1 MILYLDVF
9 SGISGD
15 MTLGAFVDLGVPPAY
30 IEDQLSPMFNGFGLK
45 VETVYRHHLKATNLF
60 VDVTDHQTSRH
71 YTDIQHIISDSNLSD
86 GVKENSLKAFEKIA
100 LAESSIHGKDIKTV
114 HFHEVGA
121 IDSMVDI
128 IGSFLCVEYLGIKT
142 VYSSVIPLGS
152 GFVECA
158 HGKIPVPVPAVTRI
172 LEGVPVKG
180 SDAVTEIVTPTG
192 AAIATTL
199 CSNFGPMPDM
209 KILKTGYGAGK
220 RQTGSSLP
228 NLLRLVMGEP
238 LSGRPE
244 NKSALLPETEKDEPV
259 YVIHTNLDDI
269 TPEILG
275 FVMDR
280 LFDKGALDVSYAPI
294 QMKKNRPGTRLEAI
308 VRPKDLAPVTDTILS
323 ETSALGVRYTLW
335 DRKTLK
341 REPVDIETEFGKIC
355 FKRVLSLSGTWNL
368 VPEYEQLKDIA
379 LKENIPLKAVYAR
392 IAAQSDK
399 LGSLDSKGPKG

>member
-15 MTLGAFVDLGVPPAY
+15 MTLGAFVDLGVPAAY
-30 IEDQLSPMFNGFGLK
+30 IEEQLGPMFNGFGLK
-45 VETVYRHHLKATNLF
+45 VETVYRHHLKATNVF

-86 GVKENSLKAFEKIA
+86 GVKEKSLKAFEKIA
-100 LAESSIHGKDIKTV
+100 LAESSIHGQDIKTV

-128 IGSFLCVEYLGIKT
+128 IGSFLCVEYLGIQT
-142 VYSSVIPLGS
+142 VFSSVIPLGS
-152 GFVECA
+152 GFIECA

-180 SDAVTEIVTPTG
+180 SDATTEIVTPTG

-199 CSNFGPMPDM
+199 CSDFGPMPDM

-220 RQTGSSLP
+220 RKTGSSLP
-228 NLLRLVMGEP
+228 NLLRMVLGKALPDNENAPYPKTGE
-238 LSGRPE
+238 
-244 NKSALLPETEKDEPV
+244 DDPV
-259 YVIHTNLDDI
+259 YVVHTNLDDI

-308 VRPKDLAPVTDTILS
+308 VRPEDLSLVTDTILS
-323 ETSALGVRYTLW
+323 ETSALGVRYAPW

-341 REPVDIETEFGKIC
+341 REPVDIETEFGTIR

-379 LKENIPLKAVYAR
+379 LKENLPLKAVYAR
-392 IAAQSDK
+392 IAAQLDD